1 MKKLIILVA
10 LLSFYSCTENK
21 FQFNEDTKS
30 ELGLE
35 RGDYWSKYKKLI
47 FEDVLKIQQA
57 KTEEDFN
64 KKIVSLNYKL
74 DSILYSNEFFS
85 HYSARQILN
94 IHDEVMPKIGEVMNL
109 KKKVLEKADSMEDE
123 SADALRDLA
132 QRLDDANSSMMTWM
146 RDWSGSYSKIMES
159 DDIEAQKAW
168 FAEEM
173 EKVQEVKEK
182 INSSIEEA
190 KKELE

>member
-1 MKKLIILVA
+1 MKPMKKLIPIFLLILTVA
-10 LLSFYSCTENK
+10 ACGGDSFDAEAEKNK
-21 FQFNEDTKS
+21 V
-30 ELGLE
+30 L
-35 RGDYWSKYKKLI
+35 
-47 FEDVLKIQQA
+47 DVQ
-57 KTEEDFN
+57 
-64 KKIVSLNYKL
+64 
-74 DSILYSNEFFS
+74 
-85 HYSARQILN
+85 
-94 IHDEVMPKIGEVMNL
+94 DEVMPKIGEVMNL
-109 KKKVLEKADSMEDE
+109 KKKVLKKADSMEDE

-182 INSSIEEA
+182 INNSIEEA